1 MNKPHHIQYIA
12 MLLLWL
18 VLAAPIRVSARDF
31 AHIFTSKGI
40 YETCEDLW
48 FKCFMLNDSTFELSD
63 EAHTA
68 FVEIVNPADSVV
80 WKEKYPIINGEC
92 AGQVYVGGDW
102 QTGEYRMYVHTRN
115 TLGLADTV
123 MTPKRLLIVNELPE
137 AQKFVSGLHRNGV
150 EQGEIPEDFPTLVAT
165 VELDSAEYHTRS
177 KVKARISITDPDG
190 NPVKARIA
198 LSVYDRLYDY
208 PPSNLDIVS
217 HCIGIRKKKPASKVI
232 AGSRFLSDG
241 AVAGRLKSGKK
252 NTRIPLDGQLINV
265 FDYTAKEGSL
275 NIVSTTADGHF
286 EIPSDMA
293 ASLGRDMLLKP
304 VSGQKMKPQLEFQ
317 DPFKMIADVRR
328 HSKDLYFPI
337 LAKTDSV
344 TEDDD
349 TLDYAGRHVMRLDE
363 IVVKGNAGRYP
374 KRNKVL
380 GYLDSISTLH
390 GGAWVCGCPAGY
402 GTSFLNDYV
411 AGYTHHPIDASY
423 APMKIS
429 RPIKGKSYTIVKYTG
444 GNHPI
449 DYLLDIKIIEYTGPK
464 YSEEDL
470 LRKNG
475 LWKTRGYYPRH
486 KFLNPDEDEMSL
498 GLEDNRNT
506 LLWTPEAS
514 TDENGEFVTEFY
526 TSDIQ
531 SQFIINGI
539 AHASDSS
546 SPVGLLYQTFT
557 AKKESLECK
566 NYFMNKMWESE

>member
-1 MNKPHHIQYIA
+1 MNNRHNQLQYITLTLFLFA
-12 MLLLWL
+12 
-18 VLAAPIRVSARDF
+18 LAAPIRVSARDF

-48 FKCFMLNDSTFELSD
+48 FKCFMLNDSTFGLSD
-63 EAHTA
+63 ESHTA

-80 WKEKYPIINGEC
+80 WKEKYPVINGEC
-92 AGQVYVGGDW
+92 AGQVYVGDDW

-137 AQKFVSGLHRNGV
+137 AQKFVSGLYRNGF

-165 VELDSAEYHTRS
+165 VELDSVEYHTRN
-177 KVKARISITDPDG
+177 KVKARIRITDPDG
-190 NPVKARIA
+190 NPVKARVA

-217 HCIGIRKKKPASKVI
+217 HCIGIRKNKPASKGT
-232 AGSRFLSDG
+232 ADRCFLSDG
-241 AVAGRLKSGKK
+241 AVSGRLKSGKK
-252 NTRIPLDGQLINV
+252 NNRIPLDGQLINV
-265 FDYTAKEGSL
+265 FDYSAKEGSL

-293 ASLGRDMLLKP
+293 TSLGRDILLKP
-304 VSGQKMKPQLEFQ
+304 VSGQKMKPRLEFQ

-344 TEDDD
+344 TEDGD

-380 GYLDSISTLH
+380 GYLDSISTID
-390 GGAWVCGCPAGY
+390 GGAWVCGCPAGH

-411 AGYTHHPIDASY
+411 AGYTHHPSGYGD
-423 APMKIS
+423 PMKPS
-429 RPIKGKSYTIVKYTG
+429 LPVKGKSYEIIKYSG
-444 GNHPI
+444 GTSN
-449 DYLLDIKIIEYTGPK
+449 DYVVDIQYVEYTGPK
-464 YSEEDL
+464 YSEEEL

-475 LWKTRGYYPRH
+475 LWKAKGYYPTH
-486 KFLNPDEDEMSL
+486 QFENPDDEEMSL

-506 LLWTPEAS
+506 LLWMPNAITN
-514 TDENGEFVTEFY
+514 DKGESEIEFY
-526 TSDIQ
+526 ASDI
-531 SQFIINGI
+531 
-539 AHASDSS
+539 ASDYIMDIEIYSTEKQIA
-546 SPVGLLYQTFT
+546 GKID
-557 AKKESLECK
+557 KKLRVK
-566 NYFMNKMWESE
+566 R